1 MIVSPNTLNEQAKR
15 GQTTATTAVDPARRR
30 DRAARKQ
37 SLIVAATKLFARHG
51 YEATTTREIAARA
64 GCSEGLI
71 HRYFKGK
78 EGLLLAVMSSHISWR
93 LLELTERLPLSASL
107 EEEIRQL
114 VSWEVDRM
122 WEDRDFLR
130 LTVQRAMLDPKI
142 ARYARLVGPTR
153 LAKTIAKRLRHHQ
166 DQCVLDDDDIEAAS
180 NAISALCFVFG
191 FMRPAV
197 LGYHQKETQRMAMNI
212 AKLIAR
218 GLQ

>member
-1 MIVSPNTLNEQAKR
+1 MQNVAQK
-15 GQTTATTAVDPARRR
+15 TATTAVDPERRQ
-30 DRAARKQ
+30 DPAARKQ
-37 SLIVAATKLFARHG
+37 SLILAATKLFAGHG

-78 EGLLLAVMSSHISWR
+78 EGLLLAVMSSHISR
-93 LLELTERLPLSASL
+93 RVVELTEHLAFSASL

-130 LTVQRAMLDPKI
+130 LTVQRAMLDPKV
-142 ARYARLVGPTR
+142 ARFARLEGPTR
-153 LAKTIAKRLRHHQ
+153 LAKTIAERLQHYE
-166 DQCVLDDDDIEAAS
+166 DQRVLDDDDIEVAS

-197 LGYHQKETQRMAMNI
+197 LGYDRKEAKRMAVNV
-212 AKLIAR
+212 AKIIAR

>member
-1 MIVSPNTLNEQAKR
+1 MQSVAK
-15 GQTTATTAVDPARRR
+15 QTATTAGDPARRR
-30 DRAARKQ
+30 DRAAREQ
-37 SLIVAATKLFARHG
+37 ALILAAAKLFANHG
-51 YEATTTREIAARA
+51 YEATTTREIATRA

-78 EGLLLAVMSSHISWR
+78 EGLLLAVMSSHISR
-93 LLELTERLPLSASL
+93 RVLELTEHLPFSASL

-114 VSWEVDRM
+114 MSWEVDRM

-142 ARYARLVGPTR
+142 ARFARLEGPTR
-153 LAKTIAKRLRHHQ
+153 LAKTIAERLRHHR
-166 DQCVLDDDDIEAAS
+166 DHRLDDDDIEAAS

-197 LGYHQKETQRMAMNI
+197 LGYHRKETKRVAVNV
-212 AKLIAR
+212 AKIIAR

>member
-1 MIVSPNTLNEQAKR
+1 VARQ
-15 GQTTATTAVDPARRR
+15 TATTAVDAGRRQ
-30 DRAARKQ
+30 DPAARKQ
-37 SLIVAATKLFARHG
+37 SLILAATKLFSSHG
-51 YEATTTREIAARA
+51 YEATTTREVAARA

-78 EGLLLAVMSSHISWR
+78 EGLLQAVMSSHISR
-93 LLELTERLPLSASL
+93 SVELTERFPLSASL

-142 ARYARLVGPTR
+142 ARFVRLEGPTR
-153 LAKTIAKRLRHHQ
+153 LAKAIAERLRHYQ
-166 DQCVLDDDDIEAAS
+166 DQRVLNDDDIETAS

-197 LGYHQKETQRMAMNI
+197 LGYDRKGAKRMAVNA
-212 AKLIAR
+212 AKIIAR
-218 GLQ
+218 GLPRH

>member
-1 MIVSPNTLNEQAKR
+1 MQSVAK
-15 GQTTATTAVDPARRR
+15 QTATTAGDPARRR
-30 DRAARKQ
+30 DRAAREQ
-37 SLIVAATKLFARHG
+37 ALILAAAKLFANHG
-51 YEATTTREIAARA
+51 YEATTTREIATRA

-78 EGLLLAVMSSHISWR
+78 EGLLLAVMSSHISR
-93 LLELTERLPLSASL
+93 RVLELTEHLPFSASL

-114 VSWEVDRM
+114 MSWQVDRM
-122 WEDRDFLR
+122 WKDRDFLR

-142 ARYARLVGPTR
+142 ARFARLEGPTR
-153 LAKTIAKRLRHHQ
+153 LAKTIAERLRHHR
-166 DQCVLDDDDIEAAS
+166 DHRLDDDDIEAAS

-197 LGYHQKETQRMAMNI
+197 LGYHRKETKRVAVNV
-212 AKLIAR
+212 AKIIAR

>member
-1 MIVSPNTLNEQAKR
+1 MQSVVKQ
-15 GQTTATTAVDPARRR
+15 TATAAVSPARRR
-30 DRAARKQ
+30 DRAAREQ
-37 SLIVAATKLFARHG
+37 ALILAATKLFASHG
-51 YEATTTREIAARA
+51 YEATTTRQVAARA

-78 EGLLLAVMSSHISWR
+78 EGLLLAVMSSHISR
-93 LLELTERLPLSASL
+93 RVLELTEHLPFSASL

-130 LTVQRAMLDPKI
+130 LTVQRAMLDPKV
-142 ARYARLVGPTR
+142 ARFARLEGPTR
-153 LAKTIAKRLRHHQ
+153 LAKAIAQRLRHYRNQ
-166 DQCVLDDDDIEAAS
+166 RVLDDDDIEAAS

-197 LGYHQKETQRMAMNI
+197 LGYHRKETKRVAVNV
-212 AKLIAR
+212 AKIIAR
-218 GLQ
+218 GLLVQ

>member
-1 MIVSPNTLNEQAKR
+1 MQSVAK
-15 GQTTATTAVDPARRR
+15 QTATSAADPAKTR
-30 DRAARKQ
+30 DRASREQA
-37 SLIVAATKLFARHG
+37 LILAATKLFASHG
-51 YEATTTREIAARA
+51 YEATTTREIGIRA

-78 EGLLLAVMSSHISWR
+78 EGLLLAVMSSHISR
-93 LLELTERLPLSASL
+93 RVVELTEHLAFSASV

-130 LTVQRAMLDPKI
+130 LTVQRAMLDPKV
-142 ARYARLVGPTR
+142 ARFARLEGPTR
-153 LAKTIAKRLRHHQ
+153 LAKTIAERLQHYK
-166 DQCVLDDDDIEAAS
+166 DQRVLDDDDIEVAS

-197 LGYHQKETQRMAMNI
+197 LGYDRKEAKRMAVNV
-212 AKLIAR
+212 AKIIAR